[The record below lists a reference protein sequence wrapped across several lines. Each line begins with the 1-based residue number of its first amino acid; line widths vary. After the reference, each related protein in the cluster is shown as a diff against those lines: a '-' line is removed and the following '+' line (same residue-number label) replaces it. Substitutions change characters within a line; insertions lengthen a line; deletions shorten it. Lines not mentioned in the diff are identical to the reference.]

1 MHVHDI
7 EAALV
12 ERRFPQIETAFLR
25 LVQWPGSD
33 SVQGA
38 EDADQLGRLLDRVTA
53 ALEAD
58 RREMPEDLALSILA
72 RAGDGLWLRDDR
84 SYAAGA
90 RTVAARA
97 AEWRRMFATRMAAP
111 VVAPNAA
118 GPLATS

>member
-1 MHVHDI
+1 MHVGDI

-25 LVQWPGSD
+25 LVQWPASD
-33 SVQGA
+33 PIQGA
-38 EDADQLGRLLDRVTA
+38 EDADHLGRLLDRVTA

-58 RREMPEDLALSILA
+58 RREMPEELARAILA

-97 AEWRRMFATRMAAP
+97 AEWREVFATRLAAP
-111 VVAPNAA
+111 VGAPITPTPLVA
-118 GPLATS
+118 S

>member
-1 MHVHDI
+1 MHVGDI

-33 SVQGA
+33 PVEGA
-38 EDADQLGRLLDRVTA
+38 EDADHLGRLLDRVTA

-72 RAGDGLWLRDDR
+72 RAGDGAWLRDDR

-97 AEWRRMFATRMAAP
+97 AEWRAMFAARMAALVGAP
-111 VVAPNAA
+111 ITPAPLVAP
-118 GPLATS
+118 